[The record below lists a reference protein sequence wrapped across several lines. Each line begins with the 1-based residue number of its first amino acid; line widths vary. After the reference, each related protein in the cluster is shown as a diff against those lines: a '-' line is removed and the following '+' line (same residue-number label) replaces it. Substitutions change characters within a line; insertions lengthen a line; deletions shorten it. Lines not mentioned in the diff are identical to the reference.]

1 MCETCKGGF
10 ERKLCDIITILHVKK
25 YAAAMGIG
33 ARGVTKDETSAAS
46 ARVARRAYRFYS
58 LPVLNTTWGL
68 VVIQVWNLYVSLHRP
83 TV

>member
-33 ARGVTKDETSAAS
+33 ARGVTKKDETSAAS

-58 LPVLNTTWGL
+58 PRFSTQPGD
-68 VVIQVWNLYVSLHRP
+68 S
-83 TV
+83 